1 MNPSSVESVQ
11 APQVVVVVL
20 AVVVV
25 VGVVVVVVGQQ
36 GGKELHVTGH
46 KSDTACVGHEAESS
60 EQLNPSSV
68 ESVQGPQ
75 VVAVV
80 LSVVVVVVRSVV
92 VVVVVVAVV
101 VVIVVVVVVG
111 QQGGIELHVIGHKSD
126 ID

>member
-25 VGVVVVVVGQQ
+25 AGVVVVVVGQQ
-36 GGKELHVTGH
+36 GGKELHVAGH

-80 LSVVVVVVRSVV
+80 LSVVVGSVV